1 MNEKIAGLWLQI
13 KAMFDKEQVEQEAN
27 KAADVAQK
35 ELDKDKLKLKLEADK
50 KALEEAIEESK
61 IKLRELKQLWEKTK
75 IDIEIRNQNQ
85 LYSQL
90 WQTNQQLKELWKTA
104 EEVAWDD
111 NKWVWKFMKN
121 LKSTAVWTAVISFV
135 GKLASKIIE
144 LWDSY
149 KKVTD
154 EFNRF
159 TWSAEVTKDLLSELS
174 AFSSENWLDLTN
186 VRDTASSLLQLWI
199 NAEDIIPTMQQLW
212 DISAWTWANLEDL
225 TWIFSEIQ
233 KEWNLTKDSFNDLI
247 EAWVPIWDQLAEDLW
262 LTVDQVKKL
271 ASEWKITDEQV
282 STAFQHMTE
291 EWGVF
296 FGAMEKNADT
306 FEWKWNTL
314 KTSLITLWEN
324 IASGV
329 MPAFEWL
336 MEDAQD
342 TTDALMETWQ
352 TGESW
357 MLMIQRAIFIVV
369 NAFRWLVKVL
379 QNVGSIFWTIVGW
392 MYTVFQW
399 WAMDIWNTATQLFSA
414 DAWSKLWDNIKY
426 WIAQWVNGAID
437 AINKL
442 SDWINQIPWIS
453 FWKIDYVEW
462 WKKTEWWLFSLDN
475 TINALEW
482 ANMAMQDTINDLKDN
497 WSEFFTDIG
506 DGWNNLWKTTE
517 SATKK
522 TNATLKDLING
533 STKTASKW
541 SKDAAK
547 AAVDAKKDELK
558 QKRDLMI
565 QEVEESELSENEKRQ
580 KLLDIYNWYKNE
592 LIVLEG
598 KTNDEL
604 LKNTEEYLKEYQKEF
619 EKASESDQKEVEKS
633 IDKVKK
639 YNEQIWKLWD
649 KRDEY
654 KDKAR
659 KSIRDVN
666 NSIAELDENFTTDIA
681 ERYNKVQE
689 SIAEFVNKNWS
700 AEWLQSFSKDM
711 LQNRW
716 SEEISW
722 IKVKDAIE
730 YLDLLKEQ
738 KFLEQT
744 LTQEQKDQAEL
755 LDSQT
760 ESEKMMLE
768 YQKQRAVL
776 EEQKKMYEAFASQW
790 DLWEIGKKAIQIQDD
805 IVSYYDATKD
815 QYVEIV
821 DFKNQELAREL
832 LNQQTKLEAE
842 NSQLETA
849 KEEELKIITETS
861 NKILAR
867 WQSDTKAY
875 KTELNNRLS
884 AVRSYVAE
892 VQALLASVPS
902 SYRAYG
908 WTLNSWVTMVWE
920 NWPEAIIAKQ
930 SAYVQPRNAV
940 QNNSTI
946 YNNQNSLS
954 VNWIN
959 VWNFGSVDELL
970 DWLKPYL
977 TRRN

>member
-1 MNEKIAGLWLQI
+1 MNEKIAGVWLQI
-13 KAMFDKEQVEQEAN
+13 KAMFDKEQIQEESQ
-27 KAADVAQK
+27 KAADTAQK
-35 ELDKDKLKLKLEADK
+35 ELNKDKLKLKLEADK
-50 KALEEAIEESK
+50 KALETTIEESK
-61 IKLRELKQLWEKTK
+61 IKLKELKQLWEKTK

-90 WQTNQQLKELWKTA
+90 WQTNQQLKELWETA
-104 EEVAWDD
+104 EEAAWND
-111 NKWVWKFMKN
+111 NKWVWKFMNN
-121 LKSTAVWTAVISFV
+121 LKNTAVWTAVISFV

-144 LWDSY
+144 LWESY
-149 KKVTD
+149 KKVSE
-154 EFNRF
+154 EFDRF

-186 VRDTASSLLQLWI
+186 VRDTASSLLQLGL
-199 NAEDIIPTMQQLW
+199 NAEEIIPTMQQLG
-212 DISAWTWANLEDL
+212 DISAWTWSSLEDL

-233 KEWNLTKDSFNDLI
+233 KEWNLTKDTFNDLV

-262 LTVDQVKKL
+262 LTVDQVKDL

-282 STAFQHMTE
+282 SAAFQHMTE
-291 EWGVF
+291 EWGNF
-296 FGAMEKNADT
+296 FGAMEQNVNT
-306 FEWKWNTL
+306 FEWRWNTL
-314 KTSLITLWEN
+314 KTSLISMWEN

-336 MEDAQD
+336 MEDAQN

-357 MLMIQRAIFIVV
+357 MLMIQRAIFVV
-369 NAFRWLVKVL
+369 VSAFRWLVKAIQSRWAITGEKIWGIYTLFTWFTTDVWN
-379 QNVGSIFWTIVGW
+379 NVSK
-392 MYTVFQW
+392 
-399 WAMDIWNTATQLFSA
+399 LFSA
-414 DAWSKLWDNIKY
+414 DTWSKLWDNIKY

-442 SDWINQIPWIS
+442 SDWVSQIPWIS
-453 FWKIDYVEW
+453 FWKIDHVEW
-462 WKKTEWWLFSLDN
+462 WQKTDVFDFSNTSNAFQWALMSMKDTLDDVKDDWSDFVEWW
-475 TINALEW
+475 T
-482 ANMAMQDTINDLKDN
+482 
-497 WSEFFTDIG
+497 
-506 DGWNNLWKTTE
+506 NLWKTTE
-517 SATKK
+517 SAAKK
-522 TNATLKDLING
+522 TNATLKDLINS
-533 STKTASKW
+533 STNSASKW

-558 QKRDLMI
+558 QKRDLLI
-565 QEVEESELSENEKRQ
+565 QEVEESEASENEKRQ

-639 YNEQIWKLWD
+639 YDEQIWKLWD

-654 KDKAR
+654 KDKAK
-659 KSIRDVN
+659 KSLREVN
-666 NSIAELDENFTTDIA
+666 NSIAELDEEFTTDIA

-711 LQNRW
+711 LQNWW

-738 KFLEQT
+738 KFLEEN
-744 LTQEQKDQAEL
+744 LTEEQKNQAKL

-760 ESEKMMLE
+760 ESEKMILE

-776 EEQKKMYEAFASQW
+776 EEQKKMYEAFANQW

-832 LNQQTKLEAE
+832 LNQQTKLETE
-842 NSQLETA
+842 NQQLETA

-920 NWPEAIIAKQ
+920 NWPEAIVARQ

-946 YNNQNSLS
+946 NNNNQSSLTI
-954 VNWIN
+954 NWLEL
-959 VWNFGSVDELL
+959 WYSSTDEMLA
-970 DWLKPYL
+970 DLKSRL